1 MPLDDTAEQIVL
13 NPDFDWRN
21 PDYGAIFGQ
30 RVERIKWL
38 RAKSERLEALR
49 VFYKS
54 HPAHFINDWGMTF
67 DPRLVDRG
75 LPGDVPF
82 QLFPAQVE
90 WINYAVRKWQNR
102 ERALTDKSRDGGLS
116 WLAVSLSATLCTF
129 YDGVL
134 IGFGSRK
141 EEYVDLSE
149 SPKALFWKARYFIK
163 NLPREFRP
171 GWDERKHAPHMR
183 IQFPSTGSVMTGEA
197 GDNIGRG
204 DRASIYFVDEAAYLE
219 RPLLIDAALS
229 QTTNCRHDI
238 SSANG
243 MGNPFAQLRH
253 SGAVEVFTLHWRDDP
268 RKDEDWYENEK
279 LKINNPVIVAQELDI
294 NYAASTKGVLIPS
307 EWVQASIDAHIKL
320 GMEPSGARYGALD
333 VADQGA
339 DLNAYAGGYGFLLE
353 HLEEWSGKNS
363 DTAYTT
369 AHAFGLSD
377 EYEYDWFL
385 YDADGIGSAVR
396 GDARVLNEWRIARK
410 QRAVRVQS
418 FRGSSAVIH
427 PEREDVKG
435 RKNKDYYKNFKAQAW
450 WSLRTRFMKTYRAIV
465 HKDSASSAEII
476 SLSSALPLLSK
487 LCMELS
493 QPTFE
498 LNGQGQ
504 IVIDKTPEGVK
515 SPNLGDAVM
524 MRFAPRGK
532 APMQIAP
539 AAIQRIGM
547 PSPTQIQQQMQPSKS
562 GRLMMRGKIRK
573 RFG

>member
-1 MPLDDTAEQIVL
+1 MPLDDTTRLDSATG
-13 NPDFDWRN
+13 FDWRN
-21 PDYGAIFGQ
+21 PDYGTIFAL
-30 RVERIKWL
+30 RVDRLRRL
-38 RAKSERLEALR
+38 RAKPELFTALR
-49 VFYKS
+49 VFYKDN
-54 HPAHFINDWGMTF
+54 PAQFINDWGMTF
-67 DPRLVDRG
+67 DPRLVERG
-75 LPGDVPF
+75 LPGDIPF
-82 QLFPAQVE
+82 ILFEKQIE
-90 WINYAVRKWQNR
+90 WVNYTIRKWKNR

-116 WLAVSLSATLCTF
+116 WLAVSLSATLCMF
-129 YDGVL
+129 YDGML

-163 NLPREFRP
+163 NLPREFRE

-183 IQFPSTGSVMTGEA
+183 IMFPSTGSTMTGEA

-243 MGNPFAQLRH
+243 LGNPFAQLRH

-268 RKDEDWYENEK
+268 RKDEAWYENEK

-294 NYAASTKGVLIPS
+294 NYAASTEGVLIPS
-307 EWVQASIDAHIKL
+307 EWVQAAVDAHIKL
-320 GMEPSGARYGALD
+320 AMEPSGERYGALD
-333 VADQGA
+333 VADEGA
-339 DLNAYAGGYGFLLE
+339 DLCAYASGYGFLLDFI
-353 HLEEWSGKNS
+353 EEWSGKNS
-363 DTAYTT
+363 DTAFTT
-369 AHAFGLSD
+369 ARAFALA
-377 EYEYDWFL
+377 EELHHEWFL

-396 GDARVLNEWRIARK
+396 GDARVLNEFRVARK
-410 QRAVRVQS
+410 QRAIGVRA
-418 FRGSSAVIH
+418 FRGSGAVIH

-435 RKNKDYYKNFKAQAW
+435 RKNKDYYYNFKAQAW
-450 WSLRTRFMKTYRAIV
+450 WALRVRFQQTYRAIV
-465 HKDSASSAEII
+465 EKAPVSASDII
-476 SLSSALPLLSK
+476 SISSKLPILSK
-487 LCMELS
+487 LLVELS
-493 QPTFE
+493 QPKYE
-498 LNGQGQ
+498 INGQGK

-532 APMQIAP
+532 APIKIAP
-539 AAIQRIGM
+539 GVVQRIVTPTPLQIQR
-547 PSPTQIQQQMQPSKS
+547 QMQPSKA

-573 RFG
+573 RF